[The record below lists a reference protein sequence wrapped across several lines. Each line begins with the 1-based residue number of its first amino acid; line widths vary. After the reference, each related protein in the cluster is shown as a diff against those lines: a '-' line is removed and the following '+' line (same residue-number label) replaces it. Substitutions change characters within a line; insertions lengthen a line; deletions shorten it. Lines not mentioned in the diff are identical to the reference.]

1 MAQLAR
7 EVKITTLMRQREFI
21 KMRIDDGAP
30 DINPDKS
37 LEDQFS
43 DERVY
48 CGDPSYTY
56 IGYVYPENVEYF
68 QAEGF
73 DVKEIHPQDGFAIT
87 RGKPV
92 FLFTPSP
99 TIKLSRKEMEQSEEE
114 VLEGEYPA
122 TQEEEDDFVMNLFGR
137 NKNKTQPTNQG

>member
-1 MAQLAR
+1 MAQLAK
-7 EVKITTLMRQREFI
+7 ESTITNLMRQRVYIEM
-21 KMRIDDGAP
+21 KLNDRARDID
-30 DINPDKS
+30 PDKS
-37 LEDQFS
+37 IYEQFK
-43 DERVY
+43 DDDMA
-48 CGDPSYTY
+48 GDPSYTY
-56 IGYVYPENVEYF
+56 IGYVYPQNIEYF

-73 DVKEIHPQDGFAIT
+73 DVKEIHPQDGFALT

-99 TIKLSRKEMEQSEEE
+99 TIKLTRKEMEQSEEE